1 MNLLSFFILV
11 LITIHNLFSNANNV
25 EVIITN
31 FRNNEGQV
39 VIGVYKDQVSFEKE
53 KSFLVKKF
61 DKKEVTQNFLIV
73 KFNLEPGIYG
83 LTLLDDEN
91 NNAKME
97 YNFVGMPK
105 EGFGFSN
112 YYHTG
117 FTRPKFESFKIEVK
131 KDILNKSK
139 IKIRYI

>member
-1 MNLLSFFILV
+1 MLILPQFLLLVLSFFTSSV
-11 LITIHNLFSNANNV
+11 SHNV
-25 EVIITN
+25 EVVISNIRSNKGQII
-31 FRNNEGQV
+31 
-39 VIGVYKDQVSFEKE
+39 IGIYKDQASFDKE
-53 KSFLVKKF
+53 KSFLIKKF
-61 DKKEVTQNFLIV
+61 DKKNMQQEFLII
-73 KFNLEPGIYG
+73 KFDLEPGIYG

-91 NNAKME
+91 NDAKME

-117 FTRPKFESFKIEVK
+117 FTRPKFESFKVEVK

-139 IKIRYI
+139 IKIRYM

>member
-1 MNLLSFFILV
+1 MLILPQFLLLVLSFF
-11 LITIHNLFSNANNV
+11 TPTASHNV
-25 EVIITN
+25 EVVISNIRSNKGQII
-31 FRNNEGQV
+31 
-39 VIGVYKDQVSFEKE
+39 IGIYKDQASFDKE
-53 KSFLVKKF
+53 KSFLIKKF
-61 DKKEVTQNFLIV
+61 DKKSMQQEFLII
-73 KFNLEPGIYG
+73 KFDLEPGIYG

-91 NNAKME
+91 NDAKME

-117 FTRPKFESFKIEVK
+117 FTRPKFESFKVEVK

-139 IKIRYI
+139 IKIRYM

>member
-1 MNLLSFFILV
+1 MTIFAQLLVVFISILN
-11 LITIHNLFSNANNV
+11 TFSNTNNV
-25 EVIITN
+25 EVVISN
-31 FRNNEGQV
+31 FRNTQGQV
-39 VIGVYKDQVSFEKE
+39 IIGVYKDQASFDKE
-53 KSFLVKKF
+53 KSFLIKKF
-61 DKKEVTQNFLIV
+61 DKKDIQQNFLIV
-73 KFNLEPGIYG
+73 KFNLEPGVYG

-117 FTRPKFESFKIEVK
+117 FTRPKFEAFKIEVK
-131 KDILNKSK
+131 KDLLNKSK
-139 IKIRYI
+139 IKIRYM